1 MIEGGMRIFIEG
13 YDTTNW
19 GDALMAAASAL
30 LAGELQ
36 PHAEIIFPRRLP
48 FKPEHLEAILAATR
62 YRAEPSSRPLW
73 SFARPRA
80 DFDIS
85 APALKAG
92 RGDAVLF
99 CNGFIFGDF
108 WRAKWIRAV
117 ARSMKRLNARGV
129 RAILMPQSFGPFED
143 QEKAAL
149 VRMAVENAAL
159 VCARDA
165 QSLSYLQRLGC
176 AANLLSSIDYTGLL
190 NNSSS
195 FALGG
200 ERHNRLVII
209 PNVKIGE
216 RFGGA
221 AEESYVRQLADLAG
235 TMRHRQGMRT
245 VILAHTEHKD
255 DDLAA
260 RLAGLCEAGA
270 VVRGDPLEMR
280 RFIGSSRAVIAS
292 RFHGLKNALAQNV
305 PALSIGWSHKYTELM
320 KVYGLSDYSVDVTS
334 GPPLAQYFRR
344 LLAAENAL
352 AEKLRAANERIA
364 DGPYAALRNGIGAAL
379 SAQTPPAQQKSRIFR
394 PFRARE
400 TEFAS

>member
-1 MIEGGMRIFIEG
+1 MAEISEGGMRIFIEG

-36 PHAEIIFPRRLP
+36 PHAEIVFPRRLP

-62 YRAEPSSRPLW
+62 YRAEPPPSRVWP
-73 SFARPRA
+73 FAKPRA
-80 DFDIS
+80 AFEIS
-85 APALKAG
+85 AAALKAA

-117 ARSMKRLNARGV
+117 ARGVRRLNARGV
-129 RAILMPQSFGPFED
+129 RTILMPQSFGPFEER
-143 QEKAAL
+143 EKAAL

-159 VCARDA
+159 VCVRDA

-176 AANLLSSIDYTGLL
+176 AAHVLPSIDYTGLL

-195 FALGG
+195 FTLGG

-221 AEESYVRQLADLAG
+221 VEESYVRQLADIAG

-245 VILAHTEHKD
+245 VILAHTECKD

-260 RLAGLCEAGA
+260 RLASLCEAGA

-280 RFIGSSRAVIAS
+280 RFIGGSRAVIAS

-305 PALSIGWSHKYTELM
+305 PALSVGWSHKYTELM

-334 GPPLAQYFRR
+334 GPPLAQHLRR

-352 AEKLRAANERIA
+352 AVKLRAANERIA
-364 DGPYAALRNGIGAAL
+364 EGPYAALRDGVGAVL
-379 SAQTPPAQQKSRIFR
+379 SAQAPQKSRIFR